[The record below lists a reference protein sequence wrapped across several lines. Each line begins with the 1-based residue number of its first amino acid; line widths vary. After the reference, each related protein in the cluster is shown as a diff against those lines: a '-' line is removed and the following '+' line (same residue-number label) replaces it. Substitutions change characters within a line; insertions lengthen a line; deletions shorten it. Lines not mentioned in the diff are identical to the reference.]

1 MVRRFVMGR
10 SRLKVWPVALL
21 VLALGGHANAIVID
35 RIVAVVNR
43 EIITLSDVQEVASD
57 ELLGLQ
63 GKFQGEEL
71 EGEMEAVQRRSLDQ
85 LIIRSLQLQRAQD
98 LNMEVTG
105 RDIELAVEDVKE
117 ENHLT
122 QETLE
127 ALLAREGITLEDYRQ
142 RITEE
147 IMIRRVI
154 NFEVQSRIEVSSEE
168 IEDYYQANVA
178 DFLPPEQLRASHIL
192 VAAPRNGDGVEDLE
206 AQARAEVLL
215 ERAKSGEDF
224 EGLARLHSEDDSGA
238 QGGDLGLIQRGEILP
253 DIEAVLFSL
262 QQGEIGPLVRTSAG
276 YHIIKLTE
284 KTAQEA
290 PPLEQVTDRIRGHVY
305 TEKLNARYER
315 WLEELKK
322 KAYIEVSM

>member
-1 MVRRFVMGR
+1 MGR
-10 SRLKVWPVALL
+10 SRLKIWPVILL

-35 RIVAVVNR
+35 RIVAVVNK
-43 EIITLSDVQEVASD
+43 EIITLSDVQEVAGD
-57 ELLGLQ
+57 ELRGLQ
-63 GKFQGEEL
+63 GKFEGEEL
-71 EGEMEAVQRRSLDQ
+71 DGEMEAAQRRYLDQ
-85 LIIRSLQLQRAQD
+85 LIIRSLQLQRAQE
-98 LNMEVTG
+98 LNMEVTE
-105 RDIELAVEDVKE
+105 RDIELAVEDVKQ
-117 ENHLT
+117 ENNLT
-122 QETLE
+122 QSTLE
-127 ALLAREGITLEDYRQ
+127 TLLAREGITFDAYRQ

-154 NFEVQSRIEVSSEE
+154 NFEVQARIEVSSEE
-168 IEDYYQANVA
+168 IEDYYQANAA

-192 VAAPRNGDGVEDLE
+192 VVAPQNGDGVEALE
-206 AQARAEVLL
+206 AEARAEVLL

-224 EGLARLHSEDDSGA
+224 AELARLHSEDASGA
-238 QGGDLGLIQRGEILP
+238 PGGDLGLIRRGEILP

-284 KTAQEA
+284 KTSQEA
-290 PPLEQVTDRIRGHVY
+290 PPFEQVSDRIRNHVY
-305 TEKLNARYER
+305 TEKLNVRYER